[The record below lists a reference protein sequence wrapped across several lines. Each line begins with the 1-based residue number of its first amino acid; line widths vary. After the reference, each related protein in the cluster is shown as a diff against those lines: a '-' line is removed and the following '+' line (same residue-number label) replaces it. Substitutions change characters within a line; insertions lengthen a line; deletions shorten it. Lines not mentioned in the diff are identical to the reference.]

1 MLKNF
6 KSVERCVYGRGS
18 VSQLG
23 DILKPLRDKG
33 PVVFLIDAAVSAK
46 DFVQKLPAE
55 SQDVVL
61 TVNVDAEEPTTEQV
75 DRLRDGLLADGKPVP
90 AGVIGI
96 GGGSLMDIA
105 KAVALMCTH
114 EGSST
119 QYQGLNLIQRPG
131 VWHCGVPTLAGTGA
145 EVSMTAVLTG
155 PTKKLGLKSDH
166 TVFDQ
171 IVLDPDLIADAP
183 EPQRFFTGM
192 DCYIHCI
199 ESLNGRKNNAF
210 STAYGLQALELCRDV
225 FLGRISR
232 EEADEK
238 LMVASYFG
246 GLSLT
251 YSEVGACHALSYG
264 LSYVLHL
271 RHGVANC
278 IAFRQLAE
286 FYPEGVHE
294 FQLMCE
300 RNGIAVPDQLADT
313 VSDEQYERMAETSLN
328 LPFMWTHALGDGW
341 AEQINASRLI
351 DLFQR
356 MQHAGQNKPVQ
367 A

>member
-18 VSQLG
+18 IRQLG
-23 DILKPLRDKG
+23 EILMPIRSTG
-33 PVVFLIDAAVSAK
+33 PIIFLVDASVCQK
-46 DFVQKLPAE
+46 DFVKQLPVE
-55 SQDVVL
+55 SIDELIQVSVQ
-61 TVNVDAEEPTTEQV
+61 AEEPTTRQIDE
-75 DRLRDGLLADGKPVP
+75 LRDQLRFNSKPLPGGIV
-90 AGVIGI
+90 GI
-96 GGGSLMDIA
+96 GGGSVMDIA
-105 KAVALMCTH
+105 KALALMLTH
-114 EGSST
+114 DGSSS
-119 QYQGLNLIQRPG
+119 QYQGLNLIQQPG

-155 PTKKLGLKSDH
+155 PTRKLGLKSDY

-171 IVLDPDLIADAP
+171 IILDPDLIADVP
-183 EPQRFFTGM
+183 DPQRFYTGM

-199 ESLNGRKNNAF
+199 ESLNGYKNNAF

-225 FLGRISR
+225 FLSRISR

-278 IAFRQLAE
+278 IAFRQLRE

-294 FQLMCE
+294 FELMCE
-300 RNGIAVPDQLADT
+300 RHQITIPDQLAEF
-313 VSDEQYERMAETSLN
+313 VSDEQYEQMAETALS
-328 LPFMWTHALGDGW
+328 LPFMWAHALGENWMD
-341 AEQINASRLI
+341 QVDSYRLI
-351 DLFQR
+351 DFYRR
-356 MQHAGQNKPVQ
+356 MQHAGQLYQ

>member
-6 KSVERCVYGRGS
+6 KSVDRCVYGRGS
-18 VSQLG
+18 IRQLG
-23 DILKPLRDKG
+23 DILMPIRQSG
-33 PVVFLIDAAVSAK
+33 SVVFLVDASVYDHPFVKQLPIDGQDRLLCVS
-46 DFVQKLPAE
+46 
-55 SQDVVL
+55 
-61 TVNVDAEEPTTEQV
+61 VDAEEPTTQQV
-75 DRLRDGLLADGKPVP
+75 DALRDQLLTESQAVP
-90 AGVIGI
+90 GGVIGI
-96 GGGSLMDIA
+96 GGGSVMDLA
-105 KAVALMCTH
+105 KAVALMLTH
-114 EGSST
+114 EGSSS

-131 VWHCGVPTLAGTGA
+131 VWHCGIPTLAGTGA

-155 PTKKLGLKSDH
+155 PTKKLGLKSDF

-171 IVLDPDLIADAP
+171 IILDPDLIADAP
-183 EPQRFFTGM
+183 DAQRFYTGM

-278 IAFRQLAE
+278 IAFRQLRE

-294 FQLMCE
+294 FELMCE
-300 RNGIAVPDQLADT
+300 RNQIAVPGHLADA
-313 VSDEQYERMAETSLN
+313 VSADEYERMAETALN
-328 LPFMWTHALGDGW
+328 LPFMWAHALGDDW
-341 AEQINASRLI
+341 AEQIDPSRLI
-351 DLFQR
+351 DLYQR
-356 MQHAGQNKPVQ
+356 MQHAGQFHQ